1 MFLLVSC
8 CQSYFG
14 LENLL
19 NSNWIR
25 KNIRIPVRFNSQLHD
40 HESKEAFKIGR
51 LETLQIAFNH
61 ALLVPAVFS

>member
-1 MFLLVSC
+1 MSEF
-8 CQSYFG
+8 
-14 LENLL
+14 
-19 NSNWIR
+19 
-25 KNIRIPVRFNSQLHD
+25 RIPVRFNSQLHD